1 MNVPL
6 ILILAASIGSVPVT
20 PDCLATA
27 ARTLP
32 DSEKGATTSRS
43 ACFRPRSGA
52 TGARL
57 AGAEA
62 VLAGAEARAT
72 GTTMGVPLASAL
84 PPSMGTTGPIVLAGA
99 GLVRGIG
106 WAAAPTAA
114 GLPPTVASTTPVAV
128 PASTSTLTSTGTRRL
143 DFTED
148 GTSRRQR
155 RRTAS
160 ASECI
165 GPNIT
170 PHDTVPGGRPPG
182 QGAPGTGTTPAS
194 GRGHAGQTGRDSTSV
209 SWPGVVTGAWQVN
222 WRQT

>member
-1 MNVPL
+1 
-6 ILILAASIGSVPVT
+6 
-20 PDCLATA
+20 
-27 ARTLP
+27 LP

-57 AGAEA
+57 AVGDEVLACALLAGA
-62 VLAGAEARAT
+62 VLADAGARAT
-72 GTTMGVPLASAL
+72 GTVIGVPLPSAW
-84 PPSMGTTGPIVLAGA
+84 PPSMGTTGPIVVAGA
-99 GLVRGIG
+99 GLDRGIPR
-106 WAAAPTAA
+106 AAAPTAA

-128 PASTSTLTSTGTRRL
+128 PASTSTLISTGIRRL
-143 DFTED
+143 GFAED

-170 PHDTVPGGRPPG
+170 PQDTVPGGCLLG
-182 QGAPGTGTTPAS
+182 QGTPAPARYRRQAE
-194 GRGHAGQTGRDSTSV
+194 GVQVRRAGIA
-209 SWPGVVTGAWQVN
+209 PP
-222 WRQT
+222 